1 MKIGIVGYTT
11 SGKTTLFEL
20 LTGATPDPAQ
30 AHVGQSA
37 MAPIPEPRIERLCGV
52 YHPKKITRASLELTD
67 TPGLNRTHEGN
78 AQKLGTLRE
87 TGCLVLVV
95 AGYAGKDP
103 HAELRNFEE
112 DLLLADLDIV
122 LRRVE
127 KLRESTKKPRPNR
140 EAEQEELEALEPI
153 LAHLE
158 AAKPLREF
166 PMSRDQIQATRSFRL
181 LTEKPKLIVVNT
193 ADDETDH
200 ASYAAKGT
208 PSSPIFAASLGLEN
222 ELSKMPPDE
231 REAFAAELG
240 LPSANSRDRLLRAI
254 LEASGQ
260 MLFFTAGEKE
270 VRTWLLPK
278 GGTALDA
285 AAGIHTDLA
294 RGFIRAEV
302 MQVDDIVRLGSEREL
317 KAAGLLRL
325 EPKDYVI
332 RDGDILNIKF
342 SV

>member
-20 LTGATPDPAQ
+20 LTGATPDPSQ

-37 MAPIPEPRIERLCGV
+37 MAPVPEPRIDQLCKV
-52 YHPKKITRASLELTD
+52 YNPKKITRASLELVD
-67 TPGLNRTHEGN
+67 TPGLNRSHEGN
-78 AQKLGTLRE
+78 AQKMGVLRE
-87 TGCLVLVV
+87 TGCIVLVV
-95 AGYAGKDP
+95 PGYSGRDP
-103 HAELRNFEE
+103 LQELEVFEE
-112 DLLLADLDIV
+112 DLLIADLEMV
-122 LRRVE
+122 HKRVE
-127 KLRESTKKPRPNR
+127 KLRESVKKPRPNR
-140 EAEQEELEALEPI
+140 EAEIEELEALEPI

-158 AAKPLREF
+158 ASKPLRDF
-166 PMSRDQIQATRSFRL
+166 TMSREQVQATRSFRL
-181 LTEKPKLIVVNT
+181 LTEKPKLMLVNT
-193 ADDETDH
+193 ADDETDQ
-200 ASYAAKGT
+200 AKYTSRST
-208 PSSPIFAASLGLEN
+208 PGAPIMAASLGIEL
-222 ELSKMPPDE
+222 ELSKMEPAE
-231 REAFAAELG
+231 REAFAAEMG
-240 LPSANSRDRLLRAI
+240 LPTGNCRDRVLRAI

-278 GGTALDA
+278 GATALDA

-302 MQVDDIVRLGSEREL
+302 MQVADIVRLGSEREI
-317 KAAGLLRL
+317 KANNLLRL